1 MKSIR
6 YSSFLLTVLKRKKNE
21 VIGHFSRKLI
31 VFAPPSCVCAIFT
44 DFFFNS
50 PYSLLPFLPSILPIS
65 HSLYILWPAYYPP
78 KTPPSPQFWFLVYI
92 NEYVCLYFARG
103 WGQAISFKLLSCLG
117 FLWPIQKRWHRARSF
132 FFLSAKKKKRKTHFH
147 SLPATCVLSCSKKSL
162 KKSKKHWIM
171 AVSWLWSRLISFAIS
186 SSLFF

>member
-44 DFFFNS
+44 DFFFYYS

-132 FFLSAKKKKRKTHFH
+132 FSYQQKKKKGKHIFILFPPLVCCLARKK
-147 SLPATCVLSCSKKSL
+147 V
-162 KKSKKHWIM
+162 
-171 AVSWLWSRLISFAIS
+171 
-186 SSLFF
+186 